1 MVDYARLNDFKVHQK
16 QVGGGQ
22 RIDPQPDQNNRIK
35 NFTVFTGHWVLD
47 KLANGDVNLASRLLY
62 CQG

>member
-1 MVDYARLNDFKVHQK
+1 MVDCARLNDFKVHQQ

-22 RIDPQPDQNNRIK
+22 HIDPQTDQNNRIK
-35 NFTVFTGHWVLD
+35 NFTVFAGHGVLD
-47 KLANGDVNLASRLLY
+47 KLTNGKVKLAFRLLY